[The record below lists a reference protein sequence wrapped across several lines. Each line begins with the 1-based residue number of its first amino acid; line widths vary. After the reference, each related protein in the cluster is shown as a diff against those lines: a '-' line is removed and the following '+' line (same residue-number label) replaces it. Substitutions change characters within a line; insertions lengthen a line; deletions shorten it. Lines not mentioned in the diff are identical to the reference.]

1 MAIQV
6 NNTVDTT
13 AVRVCEHD
21 YLAIFDAKV
30 GKQILLSRQIPN
42 QKILRLISLS
52 RKFLGLYVGKGQI
65 CKLLNVSDSSAFFWP
80 VHGIIGSANPQ
91 IATFAEACKSYK
103 LGMWYC
109 VTYFETTHLCFDRFV
124 MRGWAVLLIRIQSV

>member
-1 MAIQV
+1 MVTDVYNTGKGYAFVTFDREEDSKMAIQV

-13 AVRVCEHD
+13 AVRVSEHD

-65 CKLLNVSDSSAFFWP
+65 CKLLNVSDSSALFWP
-80 VHGIIGSANPQ
+80 VHGIIGSANP
-91 IATFAEACKSYK
+91 
-103 LGMWYC
+103 
-109 VTYFETTHLCFDRFV
+109 
-124 MRGWAVLLIRIQSV
+124 